1 MGANFPDRETLHSVL
16 ALATRAPS
24 VGDSQP
30 WQWRVDTDGLQLFAD
45 PARPARTDPDRRA
58 LLLSCGAALHHSI
71 VALAAMGW
79 HARVDRLP
87 SLAEPGHLAAIT
99 LTPRAAD
106 DLDVALAAAIARR
119 RTDRR
124 GYGFWP
130 VPWGDVA
137 LMGSRAARAG
147 VMLRQID
154 HAADG
159 LDGWIVGPDRGV
171 AIALGTEEDD
181 DSARLRAGE
190 ATSLVLLS
198 ATAMGLASCAA
209 SEPLDVAGAR
219 EALRLDVFGGSGHP
233 QMLVRVGWAA
243 VGAEPL
249 PEAPRRP
256 LSDVAD
262 WCDAAGSANPRG

>member
-87 SLAEPGHLAAIT
+87 SPAEPGHLAAIT

-124 GYGFWP
+124 GYGSWP

-154 HAADG
+154 PAADG